1 MPIEYDFDQ
10 NLNILHSHPF
20 GNIST
25 TDIVTY
31 FERVAGDDRISNGFI
46 EVVHFGKVE
55 DFTFSS
61 EQAANI
67 AMAFNEIRE
76 KKGVSSTVFI
86 GTSDMHYGIGRMFQ
100 AFIDFHCQGHG
111 VHVVRNEE
119 EARKAIKAIDD

>member
-1 MPIEYDFDQ
+1 MPIEYDYDQ
-10 NLNILHSHPF
+10 DLNIVHSHPF

-25 TDIVTY
+25 NDIVTY
-31 FERVAGDDRISNGFI
+31 FNDIAGDDRISNGFI
-46 EVVHFGKVE
+46 EIVHFEKVE

-61 EQAANI
+61 DQVANI

-76 KKGVSSTVFI
+76 KKEVSSTVFI

-100 AFIDFHCQGHG
+100 AFIDFHCPGHV

-119 EARKAIKAIDD
+119 EARKVIKGRDD